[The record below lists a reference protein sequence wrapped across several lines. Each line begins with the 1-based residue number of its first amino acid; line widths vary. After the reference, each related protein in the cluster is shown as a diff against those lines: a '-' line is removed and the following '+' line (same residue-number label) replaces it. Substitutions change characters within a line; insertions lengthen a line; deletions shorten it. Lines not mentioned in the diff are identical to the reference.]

1 MRQNSKLGKLIS
13 NLFLCFLLMG
23 FGSGI
28 SLHAERS
35 TQEIFAKERDKQA
48 DLLYQK
54 AKEFLEDRNH
64 YQSVE
69 TCKSFLILY
78 PGHPKTR
85 EVRKT
90 LSTNYR
96 MTGDILA
103 LAENEL
109 KIYKEFPN
117 TEEGLESYLVSGKAY
132 VRMGREDKAYQIFQ
146 DIIKNTY
153 SSKIAQEAE
162 LELTQMEIL
171 GESKNK

>member
-1 MRQNSKLGKLIS
+1 MRQNSFIWKFWNLGLFAFGILIS
-13 NLFLCFLLMG
+13 MGLVPLF
-23 FGSGI
+23 
-28 SLHAERS
+28 AERS
-35 TQEIFAKERDKQA
+35 ISQIFADERTKQG
-48 DLLYQK
+48 DVLHKK

-64 YQSVE
+64 WQSVE
-69 TCKSFLILY
+69 SCKSFLILY

-90 LSTNYR
+90 LSSNYR

-109 KIYKEFPN
+109 KIYKEYPN
-117 TEEGLESYLVSGKAY
+117 TEEGLESYLISGKAY

>member
-1 MRQNSKLGKLIS
+1 MRQNSKFRSGLVGIFALI
-13 NLFLCFLLMG
+13 FLG
-23 FGSGI
+23 FGSFV
-28 SLHAERS
+28 SLSALGN
-35 TQEIFAKERDKQA
+35 TQAVFGKERDKQGE
-48 DLLYQK
+48 LLFQK

-90 LSTNYR
+90 LSANYR

-117 TEEGLESYLVSGKAY
+117 TEEGLESYLISGKAY

>member
-1 MRQNSKLGKLIS
+1 MRQNSNIRKCFALGI
-13 NLFLCFLLMG
+13 LFLFGLG
-23 FGSGI
+23 FGDFHP
-28 SLHAERS
+28 LYAERS
-35 TQEIFAKERDKQA
+35 THSVFAKERDKQA

-90 LSTNYR
+90 LSSNYR

-117 TEEGLESYLVSGKAY
+117 TEEGLESYLLSAKAY

>member
-1 MRQNSKLGKLIS
+1 MRQNSTVLPLGKRT
-13 NLFLCFLLMG
+13 LFTFGILLFMG
-23 FGSGI
+23 I
-28 SLHAERS
+28 LPLTADRS
-35 TQEIFAKERDKQA
+35 VSQIFANERTKQG

-69 TCKSFLILY
+69 SCKSFLLLY
-78 PGHPKTR
+78 PSHPKTR
-85 EVRKT
+85 EVRKV
-90 LSTNYR
+90 LSSNFR

-117 TEEGLESYLVSGKAY
+117 TEEGLESYLISGKAF

>member
-1 MRQNSKLGKLIS
+1 MRQNSKFSSGLVGILA
-13 NLFLCFLLMG
+13 LAFLG
-23 FGSGI
+23 FGSFF
-28 SLHAERS
+28 SLSALGS
-35 TQEIFAKERDKQA
+35 TQIVFAKERDKQGE
-48 DLLYQK
+48 LLFQK

-90 LSTNYR
+90 LSANYR

-117 TEEGLESYLVSGKAY
+117 TEEGLESYLISGKAY

>member
-1 MRQNSKLGKLIS
+1 MRQNSTVWMSCLRAIFTLGILIS
-13 NLFLCFLLMG
+13 MGVFPLL
-23 FGSGI
+23 
-28 SLHAERS
+28 ADRS
-35 TQEIFAKERDKQA
+35 VSQIFADERNKQGE
-48 DLLYQK
+48 LLYKK

-69 TCKSFLILY
+69 TCKSFLLLY
-78 PGHPKTR
+78 PGHSKTR

-90 LSTNYR
+90 LSSNYR
-96 MTGDILA
+96 MTGDVLA

-117 TEEGLESYLVSGKAY
+117 TEEGLESYLISGKAY

>member
-1 MRQNSKLGKLIS
+1 MRQNSNIRKCFVLGI
-13 NLFLCFLLMG
+13 LFLFCLG
-23 FGSGI
+23 FGVFHP
-28 SLHAERS
+28 LLAERS
-35 TQEIFAKERDKQA
+35 TQSVFAKERDKQA

-90 LSTNYR
+90 LSANYR

-117 TEEGLESYLVSGKAY
+117 TEEGLESYLLSGKAY

>member
-1 MRQNSKLGKLIS
+1 MRQNSTVWQLWKRILFVLGFLIS
-13 NLFLCFLLMG
+13 MG
-23 FGSGI
+23 ILPLVADRSVSQVFVS
-28 SLHAERS
+28 ERN
-35 TQEIFAKERDKQA
+35 KQG

-64 YQSVE
+64 WQSVE
-69 TCKSFLILY
+69 SCKSFLILY
-78 PGHPKTR
+78 PGHSKTR

-90 LSTNYR
+90 LSSNYR

-109 KIYKEFPN
+109 KIYKEYPN
-117 TEEGLESYLVSGKAY
+117 TEEGLESYLISGKAY
-132 VRMGREDKAYQIFQ
+132 VRMGREDKAHQIFQ

>member
-1 MRQNSKLGKLIS
+1 MRQNSMIRQLGNKGIFMLGFLIS
-13 NLFLCFLLMG
+13 VGMAPL
-23 FGSGI
+23 S
-28 SLHAERS
+28 ADRS
-35 TQEIFAKERDKQA
+35 VSQIFAEERTKQG
-48 DLLYQK
+48 DLLFKK

-69 TCKSFLILY
+69 SCKSFLILY
-78 PGHPKTR
+78 PGHPRTR
-85 EVRKT
+85 EVRKA
-90 LSTNYR
+90 LSSNYR

-109 KIYKEFPN
+109 KIYKEYPN
-117 TEEGLESYLVSGKAY
+117 TEEGLESYLISGKAY
-132 VRMGREDKAYQIFQ
+132 VRMGREDKAHQIFQ

>member
-1 MRQNSKLGKLIS
+1 MRQNSKFWRGPIWIFVLTILLLGSFFSIS
-13 NLFLCFLLMG
+13 ALGN
-23 FGSGI
+23 
-28 SLHAERS
+28 
-35 TQEIFAKERDKQA
+35 TQTVFAKERDRQG
-48 DLLYQK
+48 DLLSQK

-85 EVRKT
+85 EVRKI
-90 LSTNYR
+90 LSANYR
-96 MTGDILA
+96 MTGDVLA

-109 KIYKEFPN
+109 KLYKEFPN
-117 TEEGLESYLVSGKAY
+117 TEEGLESYLISGKAY

>member
-1 MRQNSKLGKLIS
+1 MGIVFLSCLGLAFIHP
-13 NLFLCFLLMG
+13 LL
-23 FGSGI
+23 
-28 SLHAERS
+28 AERS
-35 TQEIFAKERDKQA
+35 TQSVFAKERDKQA
-48 DLLYQK
+48 DLLFQK

-78 PGHPKTR
+78 PGHTKTR

-90 LSTNYR
+90 LSANYR

>member
-1 MRQNSKLGKLIS
+1 
-13 NLFLCFLLMG
+13 MG
-23 FGSGI
+23 FFP
-28 SLHAERS
+28 LLADRS
-35 TQEIFAKERDKQA
+35 VSQIFADERNQQGE
-48 DLLYQK
+48 LLYKK

-69 TCKSFLILY
+69 SCKSFLLLY
-78 PGHPKTR
+78 PGHSKTR

-90 LSTNYR
+90 LSSNYR
-96 MTGDILA
+96 MTGDVLA

-117 TEEGLESYLVSGKAY
+117 TEEGLESYLISGKAY